1 MATTTEDR
9 PAPIVEER
17 IPRILE
23 TWRRMA
29 TAGPAHRA
37 LLEDEIAEDV
47 AGLLLA
53 DPTGFAS
60 LIADEHARLLADDA
74 SWEARNRSWRGRM
87 DWALGQNAGIR
98 TIIEDV
104 LHTVAEA
111 HRTRT
116 GAATLALPG
125 LLATHEVKT
134 TKTTKP
140 TVAITDHEAF
150 IAALPADVLALAD
163 DAEGAVL
170 RHKQAP
176 PAEVNVNAAKKF
188 AEAHLAETGAEFAG
202 TTVTPAGVVTSKVTH
217 EEF

>member
-1 MATTTEDR
+1 METPTIEGQ
-9 PAPIVEER
+9 PIVEER
-17 IPRILE
+17 IERVLD

-37 LLEDEIAEDV
+37 LLEAEVADDV
-47 AGLLLA
+47 ASLLAA

-60 LIADEHARLLADDA
+60 LIADEHARLIADDA

-87 DWALGQNAGIR
+87 DFALGQNAGIR
-98 TIIEDV
+98 QVIEDV
-104 LHTVAEA
+104 LHTVAET
-111 HRTRT
+111 HRVKT

-125 LLATHEVKT
+125 RLALHEVKT

-150 IAALPADVLALAD
+150 MAALPADVAAQTGD
-163 DAEGAVL
+163 GAVL
-170 RHKQAP
+170 RRKDAP
-176 PAEVNVNAAKKF
+176 PPEVNVNAAKKF
-188 AEAHLAETGAEFAG
+188 AEAHLKDTGAEFPG

-217 EEF
+217 EEI